1 MKITKTGIDLEEKEK
16 ANENCLTCPCCGRT
30 RAYDYMIGGFTN
42 YATKE
47 TKRIKSEDPT
57 KIILVDYYKC
67 RECGAEWQSEPYS
80 GGQYL

>member
-1 MKITKTGIDLEEKEK
+1 
-16 ANENCLTCPCCGRT
+16 
-30 RAYDYMIGGFTN
+30 MIGGFTN